1 MVAMWRLLRGHGKPR
16 MFAMLARQR
25 AALAAVPLSPSKALG
40 GSDAAGSRGEGDGKR
55 TGAVP
60 TRRLWADG
68 DGADRHGLGATH
80 SAAAEQAGGSAAG
93 LDCGGGGG
101 ITGPA
106 PAAKA
111 MASAVQGGGAAR
123 ATAPQADAD
132 GDGVEMEQLIVG
144 VLLATPLLFLLPTT
158 LVFQAFA
165 ALLAAGA
172 AAARAALAAAAEGC
186 VRNPVALLTLRLARG
201 GLFACGLT
209 FEALLSLVPSA
220 TTAAAGDTRRRPNP
234 YHRPQLAQT
243 HVRLVSQQTSV
254 AQILAPCCAGVAER
268 ARACWARSQVRLPW

>member
-25 AALAAVPLSPSKALG
+25 AALAAVPLSPSKAAG
-40 GSDAAGSRGEGDGKR
+40 GSSAAGSRGAGAGER
-55 TGAVP
+55 TGAAP

-68 DGADRHGLGATH
+68 DGAGRHGLGATR
-80 SAAAEQAGGSAAG
+80 SAAAEQAVGSSAG
-93 LDCGGGGG
+93 LDRGGGGG

-111 MASAVQGGGAAR
+111 IASAVQGGGGAR
-123 ATAPQADAD
+123 ATAPQAEAD

-186 VRNPVALLTLRLARG
+186 VRNPAALLALRLARG

-209 FEALLSLVPSA
+209 FEVLPNLVPSA
-220 TTAAAGDTRRRPNP
+220 TAVAGDTRHRPNP

-254 AQILAPCCAGVAER
+254 AQILAPCCAGIAER